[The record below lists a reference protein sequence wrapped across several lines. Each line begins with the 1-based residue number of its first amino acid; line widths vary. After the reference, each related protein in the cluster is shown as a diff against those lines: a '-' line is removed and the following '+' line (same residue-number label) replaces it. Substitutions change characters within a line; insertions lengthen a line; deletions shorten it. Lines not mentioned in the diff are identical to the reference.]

1 VFQSLKLTTSKRTR
15 PKEDFEIT
23 KKGRVK
29 RDKKIISPAYER
41 KYSHKIVQSYSV
53 DKVGRLHGKKGRF
66 QSSQVQQ
73 KYDELIER
81 SKRRTEKRLG
91 SKQVTISKKQS
102 KGRFMSAN
110 YAFTYEC
117 TCFIE
122 EGITTHEDDKFGRTL
137 THYYT
142 ISSSEHITLN
152 EASKRHDS
160 HYPTHTLINIE
171 HSSTK
176 VLSFD

>member
-1 VFQSLKLTTSKRTR
+1 LKLKSSRRLR
-15 PKEDFEIT
+15 PKQDYEIT
-23 KKGRVK
+23 KEGRVK
-29 RDKKIISPAYER
+29 RDTKQISPAYER

-53 DKVGRLHGKKGRF
+53 DKRGRLHGKKGRF
-66 QSSQVQQ
+66 QSKVVQE

-81 SKRRTEKRLG
+81 TKKRTDKKLAQ
-91 SKQVTISKKQS
+91 KQVTVSKKQT

-110 YAFTYEC
+110 YALTYEC
-117 TCFIE
+117 TCYIE
-122 EGITTHEDDKFGRTL
+122 EGISTHEDDKYGHTI

-142 ISSSEHITLN
+142 ISSSEHITLSS
-152 EASKRHDS
+152 AKTRHDN
-160 HYPTHTLINIE
+160 HYPTHNLLHIE